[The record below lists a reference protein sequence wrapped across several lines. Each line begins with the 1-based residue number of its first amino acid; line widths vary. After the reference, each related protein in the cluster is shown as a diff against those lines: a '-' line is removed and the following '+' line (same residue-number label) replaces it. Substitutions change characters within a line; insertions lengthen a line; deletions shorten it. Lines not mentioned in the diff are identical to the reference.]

1 MRAVIQRVTS
11 ASVTGTAP
19 SHSLILQKLKLDIV
33 NQNQISRIGK
43 GLCVL
48 VGIGT
53 DDTIKEMNYI
63 INKIL
68 SIRLFPSSKD
78 IGEENDSIE
87 REDQVQKEWK
97 QSIRDINGEIL
108 IVSQFTLLAKTKKG
122 NKPDFHKAM
131 KTESSKTIYEELIRS
146 IKMSYSEDLI
156 KEGQF
161 GAMMQVEICND
172 GPVTMIIDTTVD
184 SQ

>member
-11 ASVTGTAP
+11 ASVT
-19 SHSLILQKLKLDIV
+19 V

-131 KTESSKTIYEELIRS
+131 KTESSKTMYEELIRS

-161 GAMMQVEICND
+161 GAMMQVQICND
-172 GPVTMIIDTTVD
+172 GPVTMIIDTVD
-184 SQ
+184 TQ